1 MGGTSRKKK
10 SSRSRDQHNDRPT
23 SSSNRKSSNQRVPRD
38 PSDNEKAPLIDQYS
52 KESEL
57 VRAQH
62 GRQKHNK
69 RNNNISSSSDSNQS
83 AQLGSF
89 IGESNNKRRGG
100 QDMSNN
106 NYNLEHERLLD
117 PTDSASVEFSLL
129 TSPTA
134 FMEDIDLNHTE
145 DLQQQR
151 NGRRTRNNKAEE
163 YNDINNTNNNNNN
176 NNQRRRWF
184 SKVKV
189 NHFNSNSSTGGSSNG
204 SSAARIRNSISNNG
218 NGNNSSSKFSSGIKY
233 RSATSTQRALDELKR
248 KRMEAQEKK
257 RALTIL
263 CLLAVVAFAV
273 HFVNKAIH
281 AGGNGTDAVYVR
293 GSKDKQYG
301 DVKDLGYGGERAQT
315 QSQQQQLVPTSQEMP
330 STGDQGNNGGEDTE
344 FFNTEYELPP
354 PVEKVYDE
362 EHMFLEPLR
371 HFSDVKDPHR
381 PSDTAFFFHVP
392 RAGGSTMKD
401 IIGKCLKLVQS
412 SEVGVRDGHDKDPIL
427 QVLDVKESKYVNVDT
442 TTVPGIQRAVDL
454 GLATSGLTDVIVSSY
469 YHDSAAL
476 FDLNHQGRAFIMMR
490 NPIERAVSMYWH
502 RVKEV
507 GDLDKDISIEDYAQ
521 GNGIENNWMTR
532 FLTNRMTG
540 ELTKDDME
548 QAKQILKEK
557 FLIGLL
563 EDLDETVYRIMKYNE
578 WKYDADETAKMKQ
591 EDCIRDLTTVGSAI
605 NPDPYEIPTRGTQAY
620 ALITWQTQFD
630 TKLFE
635 YAKQLFDEQT
645 KQWGTKERKKLLK
658 KQKKKGNH

>member
-1 MGGTSRKKK
+1 MGDNRNTVVMVTEVRMAAITLSR
-10 SSRSRDQHNDRPT
+10 HNWEALLETIKNEEQRQQNN
-23 SSSNRKSSNQRVPRD
+23 SYKHRNGRGSNDKNSEEY
-38 PSDNEKAPLIDQYS
+38 DNKD
-52 KESEL
+52 
-57 VRAQH
+57 
-62 GRQKHNK
+62 
-69 RNNNISSSSDSNQS
+69 NNNSSSSSS
-83 AQLGSF
+83 S
-89 IGESNNKRRGG
+89 S
-100 QDMSNN
+100 
-106 NYNLEHERLLD
+106 
-117 PTDSASVEFSLL
+117 
-129 TSPTA
+129 
-134 FMEDIDLNHTE
+134 
-145 DLQQQR
+145 
-151 NGRRTRNNKAEE
+151 
-163 YNDINNTNNNNNN
+163 NN

-189 NHFNSNSSTGGSSNG
+189 NHINSNSSTGGSSNG
-204 SSAARIRNSISNNG
+204 SSSTARMRSSSNNNS
-218 NGNNSSSKFSSGIKY
+218 NGNSNNTFTSGVKY

-257 RALTIL
+257 RAY
-263 CLLAVVAFAV
+263 
-273 HFVNKAIH
+273 KE
-281 AGGNGTDAVYVR
+281 
-293 GSKDKQYG
+293 YG
-301 DVKDLGYGGERAQT
+301 DVKDLGYGGER
-315 QSQQQQLVPTSQEMP
+315 SQQQLVPTAQEKP
-330 STGDQGNNGGEDTE
+330 SDGQATTDGGEDAD
-344 FFNTEYELPP
+344 FYNTEYELPP

-362 EHMFLEPLR
+362 EHTFLVPLR
-371 HFSDVKDPHR
+371 HFADVKDPPR

-412 SEVGVRDGHDKDPIL
+412 SEVGVRDGHDKDPTL

-454 GLATSGLTDVIVSSY
+454 GLATSGLTDVVISSY
-469 YHDSAAL
+469 YHESAAL
-476 FDLNHQGRAFIMMR
+476 FDLNHQGRAFMMMR
-490 NPIERAVSMYWH
+490 NPIDRAVSMYWH

-507 GDLDKDISIEDYAQ
+507 GDLDAEISIEDYAQ

-540 ELTKDDME
+540 ELMKDDME

-563 EDLDETVYRIMKYNE
+563 DDLDETVYRIMKYNG
-578 WKYDADETAKMKQ
+578 WKYSTDETQKMKQ
-591 EDCIRDLTTVGSAI
+591 EDCIRDLSTVGSAI

-635 YAKQLFDEQT
+635 YAKELFDDQA

-658 KQKKKGNH
+658 KQKKKGH